1 MKAMVIGAAGFV
13 GNYLIDAIHKDL
25 FCDVWATK
33 LPNHHFVRSD
43 VEIVDLNVL
52 DAGKMSNII
61 HQVKPDYVF
70 YLAAQSSIARSW
82 QNPTKTVEINVR
94 GGLNL
99 LDALRKMDPPP
110 RVLIIGSGEEYGLVS
125 PNDVPIREDV
135 PLNPQNIYAAT
146 KACQNMIAT
155 VYQRAYSLPIML
167 IRAFNH
173 IGPGQAD
180 TFVVSDFCHQI
191 AKIESGIQEPVIK
204 VGNLSARRDFTDV
217 RDVVRAYTALAQFG
231 SPGETYNVGHG
242 HAISIQN
249 VLDTVIEQSE
259 VPINVF
265 VDKKKLRP
273 IDAPIIEPD
282 ISKLYSATGWKPEI
296 PLQDSIK
303 EMLEYWRNEH
313 RGE

>member
-155 VYQRAYSLPIML
+155 VYQQAYSLPIML

-217 RDVVRAYTALAQFG
+217 RDVVRAYTVLAQFG